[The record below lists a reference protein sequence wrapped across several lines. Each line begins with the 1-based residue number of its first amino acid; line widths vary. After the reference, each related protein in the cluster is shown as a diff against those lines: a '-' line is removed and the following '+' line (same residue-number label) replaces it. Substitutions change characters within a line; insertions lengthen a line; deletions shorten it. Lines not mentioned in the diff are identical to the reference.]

1 MKLETD
7 RVLGVRAPLPAS
19 TQGRW
24 PLTLGAIF
32 AAAAALLA
40 LYWETAQSMVATWG
54 ASAAY
59 NHGYLIVPI
68 ALWLAW
74 RKRAELA
81 KLSPAPDYLGFA
93 LLAAAG
99 FAWLVAEAGRVLV
112 VQQYALIAMLA
123 ALVLALA
130 GRRTAGAL
138 AFPLAFLLF
147 AVPTGE
153 ALVPPLMDWTADFTV
168 AALRISGIPVYRE
181 GNFFSI
187 PSGHWSV
194 VEACSGL
201 RYLIA
206 SLTVGTLFAYLNYRR
221 LWKQA
226 AFVALSALA
235 PVFANFMRAYL
246 IVMIGHLSD
255 MRLGVGVDHMLFGWV
270 FFGAVIVALFWFAS
284 FWRDAGAGEANRV
297 VARRGAEP
305 SSRGLIAGATA
316 GAVALAAAWPL
327 YAAHL
332 DRWGAERGA
341 PELASAP
348 GAAGWV
354 SDPGGL
360 TDWRPHYAGAAAST
374 FAVYRK
380 GERAVAL
387 YVAYYRDQRQGA
399 ELVSWQNA
407 IVRSED
413 RLWANVG
420 ESARQLDLA
429 TGALRVRETR
439 LRSAGQRLLV
449 WDWYR
454 VSGSDSSSPYVAKA
468 LLARDKLLG
477 RGDDSAAVVLAAPY
491 GVRPDEAAQALQE
504 FLRDMLPAIHATLGA
519 TGLAG
524 QE

>member
-7 RVLGVRAPLPAS
+7 RVLGVRAPLSAS
-19 TQGRW
+19 TEGRW
-24 PLTLGAIF
+24 PPTVAAIF
-32 AAAAALLA
+32 AALAAIVV
-40 LYWETAQSMVATWG
+40 LYWETAHSMIGTWT
-54 ASAAY
+54 ASHAY

-81 KLSPAPDYLGFA
+81 KLSPAPEYLGFA

-99 FAWLVAEAGRVLV
+99 FAWLLAEAGRVLV
-112 VQQYALIAMLA
+112 VQQYALTAMPA

-130 GRRTAGAL
+130 GRRAAGAL
-138 AFPLAFLLF
+138 AFPLAFLFF
-147 AVPTGE
+147 AVPSGE
-153 ALVPPLMDWTADFTV
+153 ALVPRLMDWTADFTV

-181 GNFFSI
+181 GNVFSI

-194 VEACSGL
+194 VEACAGL

-221 LWKQA
+221 LWKLA
-226 AFVALSALA
+226 LFVGVSVLV

-246 IVMIGHLSD
+246 IVMIGHLSN
-255 MRLGVGVDHMLFGWV
+255 MKLGVGVDHMLFGWV
-270 FFGAVIVALFWFAS
+270 FFGAVIMVLFWFAS
-284 FWRDAGAGEANRV
+284 FWRDAEAGETSQVIVGRSAMQ
-297 VARRGAEP
+297 P
-305 SSRGLIAGATA
+305 SRTLIAGAAA
-316 GAVALAAAWPL
+316 GTVALAAAWPI

-332 DRWGAERGA
+332 DRWGTPRGA
-341 PELASAP
+341 PELSSP
-348 GAAGWV
+348 PSTAGWQ
-354 SDPGGL
+354 SDSGML

-387 YVAYYRDQRQGA
+387 YIAYYRDQRQGA

-413 RLWANVG
+413 RLWTRVG
-420 ESARQLDLA
+420 QSARSLDLA
-429 TGALRVRETR
+429 AAELRVRETR

-454 VSGSDSSSPYVAKA
+454 VAGSDSSSPYVAKA

-477 RGDDSAAVVLAAPY
+477 RGDDSVALVLAAPY
-491 GVRPDEAAQALQE
+491 GVRPDEAAQALSE
-504 FLRDMLPAIHATLGA
+504 FVRDMLPAIERA
-519 TGLAG
+519 LAEAAG
-524 QE
+524 NPA